1 MIVILNSKM
10 KKEAYKSLSRNALI
24 KSIKT
29 ELRIVNLTSD
39 GLNFL
44 DIDKAIIHESELEE
58 KRIEI
63 RRWEKM
69 KDNIAEVVLKIL
81 QKNRWGIYFK
91 TEPMQTLPVK
101 DSSATLFKVNEVK
114 EESLVDAIKTQI
126 ELTTQTKE
134 FEWQANQTKNQSVI
148 DNKSLSGTN
157 QTLNDTEE

>member
-1 MIVILNSKM
+1 M
-10 KKEAYKSLSRNALI
+10 I

-39 GLNFL
+39 DNIFL
-44 DIDKAIIHESELEE
+44 DIDRAIIHESELEE
-58 KRIEI
+58 KRIAN

-69 KDNIAEVVLKIL
+69 KDNIAELVLKIL

-91 TEPMQTLPVK
+91 SEPMQTLPVK

-134 FEWQANQTKNQSVI
+134 FEWQANQTKSQSAI
-148 DNKSLSGTN
+148 DNESSSGTN